1 MPGTFKS
8 PKRRLICLMIE
19 FIFLAACSS
28 ANAGREPPHNQIGVQ
43 RNYHKYTVHIMDD
56 VFWEHSKALITNFA
70 PGLSASLPQATQTT
84 SHGVREGSTMAEHR
98 ETYKG
103 REIVVRPRTQEA
115 DAGRA
120 ATQPAESELIIDGQP
135 LFTVRNSSGEYIA
148 TGFAFAPQSSLV
160 ELGKRVI
167 DYRDASK

>member
-1 MPGTFKS
+1 
-8 PKRRLICLMIE
+8 
-19 FIFLAACSS
+19 
-28 ANAGREPPHNQIGVQ
+28 
-43 RNYHKYTVHIMDD
+43 MDD

-70 PGLSASLPQATQTT
+70 SGLSASLPQATQTT

-148 TGFAFAPQSSLV
+148 AGFAFAPQSSLV